1 MIDLFWF
8 CFFSFFLPHTT
19 KSLAPFIPLLL
30 TPAFL
35 SCSNSFSF
43 TALCC
48 HLAAQVR
55 PCNSAE
61 DHWCNLLPAV
71 SDTLSSR
78 GKQWML
84 YKNHKQQCTRKTC
97 SNDPHFNAVGYLFF
111 LSLWK
116 HLCRNSFCALIF
128 PYLQIYSRD
137 FFFLPWF
144 KNTRQC
150 EQRDALL
157 WLEAAASAERSLC
170 GRRRM
175 IRHSVQAG
183 NTQISNLNAIKHKHV
198 WTPKR
203 LIVLN
208 VNNAQ
213 NYPHYAQNTN
223 EAPLAPLPDTAHVQN
238 YTFNSSG
245 LSHPVFIKYSLHKEE
260 VRSPADCFT
269 LT

>member
-1 MIDLFWF
+1 MQLSRGSLMQPSSCCIWHTLIQRQTMDAVQKPQTAMHTQNLQQWPTFQ
-8 CFFSFFLPHTT
+8 CSGLSFFSLSLKTSLQEFFLRPD
-19 KSLAPFIPLLL
+19 LPL
-30 TPAFL
+30 
-35 SCSNSFSF
+35 
-43 TALCC
+43 
-48 HLAAQVR
+48 
-55 PCNSAE
+55 SA
-61 DHWCNLLPAV
+61 DLQ
-71 SDTLSSR
+71 SR
-78 GKQWML
+78 
-84 YKNHKQQCTRKTC
+84 
-97 SNDPHFNAVGYLFF
+97 
-111 LSLWK
+111 
-116 HLCRNSFCALIF
+116 
-128 PYLQIYSRD
+128 